1 MDLRLRTGI
10 GDLKS
15 ARFFKSATRQASPS
29 VDRRDSQ
36 QKQFS
41 SFKVTTKGK
50 NILLNK
56 LTFLH
61 SESSICYWNN
71 LDIQNEVLTP

>member
-10 GDLKS
+10 VDLKS
-15 ARFFKSATRQASPS
+15 ARFLESSTRHAFLS

-41 SFKVTTKGK
+41 SFKVITKGK
-50 NILLNK
+50 NILQNK